1 MSRRNPAKMQNIR
14 LTSLQRALRR
24 TPSEEK
30 AEQFARQNLKKT
42 VLLSS
47 PAASVVHTEPAL
59 ISKLSLPLYPCRT
72 QDVRRRRR
80 HVGGYDQAAAAEK
93 KDGGGRRD
101 SRASPPSRTLAEI
114 VEGKKNLTFSSF
126 CILFE
131 FCFVSSVPGVFLCL
145 FICNIE
151 EKGKKRTY
159 TKK

>member
-1 MSRRNPAKMQNIR
+1 MQNIR

-30 AEQFARQNLKKT
+30 AEQFARQNLKKNGSP
-42 VLLSS
+42 LFPSRLRSS
-47 PAASVVHTEPAL
+47 HRTRLDLEALASAL
-59 ISKLSLPLYPCRT
+59 PMPDARCPKTTPP
-72 QDVRRRRR
+72 RRRLRPSSSR
-80 HVGGYDQAAAAEK
+80 KK

-151 EKGKKRTY
+151 EKGNKRTY